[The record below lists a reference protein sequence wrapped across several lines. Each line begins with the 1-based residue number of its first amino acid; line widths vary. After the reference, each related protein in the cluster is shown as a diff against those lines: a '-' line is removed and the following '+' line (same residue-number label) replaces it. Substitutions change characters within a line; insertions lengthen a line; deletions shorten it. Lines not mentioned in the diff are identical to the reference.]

1 MKRRTLLK
9 TASAFAVGGS
19 GLMKS
24 AQADEHNTESNHPS
38 YHAAVMR
45 VSVLVPPT
53 EAAFEDIRRR
63 NMETMVEHI
72 EAAMKADPKPSIVV
86 FPVLQYTSARRAVS
100 GVPMEAVAQDLVS
113 KPLDQ
118 TIWAPVIEACRRHT
132 CYVAT
137 STQEKVPQL
146 DDTYFHTG
154 FVMGPEGLVLRS
166 PKVQAPSAPRVSYI
180 RDIMDKYLAA
190 FGPDSILPV
199 VKTPFGTIACYVEGE
214 AQVLEASR
222 LLASKGA
229 EVILHTSFE
238 SDEVPWRALKQSI
251 AYQNHVYFVS
261 GTTSRNLYAEGTKDY
276 VPGGVWGGG
285 ASMIVDPMGKVL
297 AEIGGRDEGFVTAA
311 VDLNQVHAAREE
323 FGRDTVPAWHLYS
336 ELYQAR

>member
-1 MKRRTLLK
+1 MHRRKLLK
-9 TASAFAVGGS
+9 TASALALAGSS
-19 GLMKS
+19 GLLNS
-24 AQADEHNTESNHPS
+24 ARADGHTDGDRPS
-38 YHAAVMR
+38 YNAAVMR

-53 EAAFEDIRRR
+53 EAAFADIRRR

-72 EAAMKADPKPSIVV
+72 ETVMRQEPRTRIIV

-100 GVPMEAVAQDLVS
+100 GVSMEAVAQDLVS

-118 TIWAPVIEACRRHT
+118 TIWAPVVEACRRHG

-146 DDTYFHTG
+146 EDTYFHTG
-154 FVMGPEGLVLRS
+154 FVMGPDGLVLRS

-190 FGPDSILPV
+190 FGPDSILPT
-199 VKTPFGTIACYVEGE
+199 VKTPFGTLACYVEGE

-229 EVILHTSFE
+229 EVILHTSLE
-238 SDEVPWRALKQSI
+238 SDDVPWRALKQSI
-251 AYQNHVYFVS
+251 AYQNHVYFLS
-261 GTTSRNLYAEGTKDY
+261 GVTSRNIYAEGTENY
-276 VPGGVWGGG
+276 VEGGVWRGG
-285 ASMIVDPMGKVL
+285 ASMIVNPVGQVL
-297 AEIGGRDEGFVTAA
+297 AEIGGRDEGFVTAE
-311 VDLNQVHAAREE
+311 VDLAQVHAAREE
-323 FGRDTVPAWHLYS
+323 FSRDTVPAWHLY
-336 ELYQAR
+336 EDLYKAR